1 MKVTKRQLK
10 QIIKEELEE
19 ALSERSDVPDA
30 EEAEELAAV
39 FEKSPVIMDAVEQAM
54 QDPKVQAA
62 LEQASSMQEG
72 GDPYADAYRKRAKL
86 SAAGIY
92 AAGGGVGVG
101 GSAAALGV
109 MTVAQLMGFMPHL
122 AQTPAILA
130 LGIVAG
136 PALMAL
142 AHIAANKFSQKAQE
156 NERKSRGYDRKITDF
171 PHWTHDKLQKQSEQ
185 S

>member
-1 MKVTKRQLK
+1 MKVTKSQLK
-10 QIIKEELEE
+10 RIIREELEE

-39 FEKSPVIMDAVEQAM
+39 FEKSPAIMDAVEQAM

-92 AAGGGVGVG
+92 ASGAGMGVG
-101 GSAAALGV
+101 GAAAATGAL
-109 MTVAQLMGFMPHL
+109 TVAQLMGLMPHL

-130 LGIVAG
+130 LGIAAG

-142 AHIAANKFSQKAQE
+142 AHIAANKFTQKAQE

-171 PHWTHDKLQKQSEQ
+171 PYWTHDKLQKQSEQ